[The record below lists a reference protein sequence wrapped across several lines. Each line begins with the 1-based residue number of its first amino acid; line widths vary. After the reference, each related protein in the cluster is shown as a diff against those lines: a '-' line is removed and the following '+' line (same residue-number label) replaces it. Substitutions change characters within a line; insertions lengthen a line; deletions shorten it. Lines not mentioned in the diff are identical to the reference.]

1 MKEQTRNTAAQTNE
15 EEIGKLPGRE
25 FRIMKVKM
33 IENLKNIMER
43 MEYSI
48 NKYIEELKNKHK
60 KQTTQLRMGEQVEYA
75 FLPRRNT
82 NGQQARRC
90 RRYLTSWVI
99 KDRQFKTTIRDYFPL
114 TSMTRIKKS
123 DKNKRWR

>member
-1 MKEQTRNTAAQTNE
+1 MD
-15 EEIGKLPGRE
+15 
-25 FRIMKVKM
+25 
-33 IENLKNIMER
+33 
-43 MEYSI
+43 
-48 NKYIEELKNKHK
+48 KNKIFANHIYLNYNSITK
-60 KQTTQLRMGEQVEYA
+60 KQTTQLKMGEQVEYA